1 MYANTN
7 KIGARLK
14 AYAKKRRY
22 EQAELARKAGM
33 SRVSL
38 NRFFNGHTEIRATQ
52 VIALMYAMGLR
63 PLDSVPDVNPADGQM
78 VCKHGTAMGRT
89 CGLCGDR

>member
-1 MYANTN
+1 MHANPN

-14 AYAKKRRY
+14 AYAIKRKF
-22 EQAELARKAGM
+22 EQTELARKAGL

-52 VIALMYAMGLR
+52 VINLMYAMGLR
-63 PLDSVPDVNPADGQM
+63 PLDAVPDVNPADGMM
-78 VCKHGTAMGRT
+78 VCKHGTAVDRT
-89 CGLCGDR
+89 CGLCKP